1 MAGTL
6 SSLKYDN
13 CAYNNAIQQSTQPLQ
28 YQMETFGILSNSKN
42 YGTTAGIYPAYTTST
57 YKCNNSDKVD
67 VEGKL
72 WGLERINTKCK
83 EKQFQSNDN
92 LCVKNN
98 LTESRYS
105 ESSSRLTNPIYNY
118 RGMTINRFIN
128 LGVYPKS
135 NCRNISENTRL
146 NEKDNYQST
155 Q

>member
-1 MAGTL
+1 MSGTL

-13 CAYNNAIQQSTQPLQ
+13 CAYNNAIHQSTKPLD
-28 YQMETFGILSNSKN
+28 YLMETFDGAISNTKN
-42 YGTTAGIYPAYTTST
+42 YGTTAGVYPAYTTST
-57 YKCNNSDKVD
+57 YKCNNSAKVD

-72 WGLERINTKCK
+72 WGLEKLNTKCVVP
-83 EKQFQSNDN
+83 NDN
-92 LCVKNN
+92 LCIQND
-98 LTESRYS
+98 LADSRYQ

-128 LGVYPKS
+128 LGVRPLS

-146 NEKDNYQST
+146 SEKDNYQVT